1 MTNKPQNMQPMEIRI
16 ALIRAGVTQA
26 ELARE
31 LDVTQQLV
39 YKIIAGTSVSHQVRQ
54 HIAKRI
60 GIDIKRIWPDPY
72 LYFGGPRKAGRPVCD
87 GQRRVA

>member
-1 MTNKPQNMQPMEIRI
+1 MTTKPQNMKPMDIRI
-16 ALIRAGVTQA
+16 ALLRAGVTQA
-26 ELARE
+26 QLARE

-39 YKIIAGTSVSHQVRQ
+39 YQVIAGTCVSNQVRQ

-72 LYFGGPRKAGRPVCD
+72 LIYGGPRKAGRPVCD